1 MADYD
6 AIVIGAGISGLTAAA
21 YLARGGARVLVC
33 EQAGQVGGLFN
44 SFWQEGYLFDGGIK
58 AVENAGILIP
68 MLAELGLL
76 SQVRLHKSPVALIT
90 EKTVHPIRSL
100 ADVEAYFQFLAGH
113 FPDQKVGLQRV
124 LDDVLHIGDL
134 LGALV
139 GLVRSSFEEMPD
151 EAAAPE
157 SSAKD
162 RLAALGH
169 LPATLMHVRA
179 PLRRYLGTRLSNP
192 SLVNLLSH
200 LFPDGTGALFGLA
213 YFSMF
218 LDYYYPEDGIQAVP
232 TALAGGIEAAGGEI
246 LLNTPVARI
255 CLEHGRASG
264 VALADGTEL
273 RASHVVAAGDARQ
286 TFTQLMPAAAVP
298 PSFTRKLL
306 AAAPSHSVFAVFLGL
321 DIPVEQLNL
330 QGCGH
335 LFYAPDLTGIG
346 EADRDREDYFARV
359 PQELSVPCLRQ
370 ASLAPRGKTGL
381 ILSALTSWRYAHNW
395 GLNAGKPSEAYRR
408 LSEKLARQMVA
419 SLETFIPG
427 LSHHVDLCVTAT
439 PYTLQQRTSNFQ
451 GAIMGWSYDREKA
464 FHRTSLLRI
473 ARSVETPVPNL
484 LMAGHWSFSPGG
496 SPVAVL
502 TGKLAARKILRLTR
516 AGRTIS
522 PVHVDARKDTR

>member
-1 MADYD
+1 MVDYD

-21 YLARGGARVLVC
+21 YLAKGGARVLVC

-76 SQVRLHKSPVALIT
+76 SWVRLHKSPVALIT
-90 EKTVHPIRSL
+90 ENTVHPIRSL
-100 ADVEAYFQFLAGH
+100 EDVEAYFQFLAGH
-113 FPDQKVGLQRV
+113 FPDQRDGLQKV

-139 GLVRSSFEEMPD
+139 GLVRSSFEEMTGETAVPK
-151 EAAAPE
+151 
-157 SSAKD
+157 SLKD
-162 RLAALGH
+162 RFAALGH
-169 LPATLMHVRA
+169 LPATLMHVHA
-179 PLRRYLGTRLSNP
+179 PLRRYLGKRLSNP

-232 TALAGGIEAAGGEI
+232 TALAGAVQAGGGEI
-246 LLNTPVARI
+246 LLNTRVARI

-273 RASHVVAAGDARQ
+273 RASHVVAAADARQ
-286 TFTQLMPAAAVP
+286 SFTQLMPAAAVP

-306 AAAPSHSVFAVFLGL
+306 AAEPSHSAFAVFLGL

-335 LFYAPDLTGIG
+335 LFYAPDLTGMG
-346 EADRDREDYFARV
+346 EGDRDREDYFARV
-359 PQELSVPCLRQ
+359 PQELSVPCLHQ
-370 ASLAPRGKTGL
+370 ASLAPRGRTGL
-381 ILSALTSWRYAHNW
+381 ILSALTSWGYAENW
-395 GLNAGKPSEAYRR
+395 GLDAGKPTERYRR
-408 LSEKLARQMVA
+408 LGEKFARQMVT

-427 LSHHVDLCVTAT
+427 LSHRVELCATAT
-439 PYTLQQRTSNFQ
+439 PYTLETRTSNFQ
-451 GAIMGWSYDREKA
+451 GAIMGWSYDRKKA
-464 FHRTSLLRI
+464 FHQTSLLRI
-473 ARSVETPVPNL
+473 ARSVETPIPNL

-502 TGKLAARKILRLTR
+502 TGKLAARRILRAPGR
-516 AGRTIS
+516 AGTGT
-522 PVHVDARKDTR
+522 DAR